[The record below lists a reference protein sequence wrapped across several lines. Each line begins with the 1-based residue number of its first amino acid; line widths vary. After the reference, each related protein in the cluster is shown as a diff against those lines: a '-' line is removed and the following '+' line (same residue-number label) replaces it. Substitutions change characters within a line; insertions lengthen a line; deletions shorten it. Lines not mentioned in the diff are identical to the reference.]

1 MDISIC
7 QKKKVSINQDLVLIM
22 KTFKKKFVYGV
33 IDMDINISGQEMVLP
48 NPKIMQFWP
57 IFYLFIYLLAF

>member
-48 NPKIMQFWP
+48 NPKIMQF
-57 IFYLFIYLLAF
+57 